1 MDPTLP
7 SGTLGQVTPKI
18 AVAVTTYN
26 QSRYVADTVSSVLA
40 QSLQPSEIVVVDDGS
55 TDSTPTVLAH
65 FGDRIRVIRQQNG
78 GVAAAR
84 NAAVL
89 ACSSEFV
96 ALLDGDDLWH
106 SDKLL
111 RCARLLADYPDS
123 SVLAHDIEQI
133 SEDGQVLNRGEIAAR
148 LTDWSLG
155 KTAVVDCL
163 ERLIQHGNL
172 IWTTSQVVVRR
183 TAYID
188 AGLSDPSFAIAS
200 DYDLYLRLAAR
211 GPFLLDSQVLSQWRQ
226 HDESASGR
234 GLQREFNWAVDMSLV
249 LEKARTRSELSD
261 YQPAIDRRQDTIVHM
276 LYSSESRLGRW
287 PTARAL
293 ARIAWKRR
301 NAFPAFAAAAVLL
314 TPQSLRRRAASMTG
328 VSVSART

>member
-1 MDPTLP
+1 MP

-55 TDSTPTVLAH
+55 TDSTPTVLAD
-65 FGDRIRVIRQQNG
+65 FRDRIRVIRQQNG

-89 ACSSEFV
+89 ACSSDFV

-106 SDKLL
+106 PDKLR

-123 SVLAHDIEQI
+123 SVLAHDIERI
-133 SEDGQVLNRGEIAAR
+133 SADGQVLNRGEIAAR
-148 LTDWSLG
+148 LTDWRLG
-155 KTAVVDCL
+155 ETAVVDCL
-163 ERLIQHGNL
+163 ERLIHGNL

-211 GPFLLDSQVLSQWRQ
+211 GPFLLDSHVLSQWRQ
-226 HDESASGR
+226 HDESASGK
-234 GLQREFNWAVDMSLV
+234 GLRRECNWAVDMSHV
-249 LEKARTRSELSD
+249 LEKARTRRELTD
-261 YQPAIDRRQDTIVHM
+261 YQPAIDRRQNAIVQM

-293 ARIAWKRR
+293 ARIAWNRR

-314 TPQSLRRRAASMTG
+314 TPQSLRRRAASITG

>member
-1 MDPTLP
+1 
-7 SGTLGQVTPKI
+7 
-18 AVAVTTYN
+18 
-26 QSRYVADTVSSVLA
+26 VLA

-65 FGDRIRVIRQQNG
+65 FRDRIRVIRQQNG

-106 SDKLL
+106 PDKLR

-123 SVLAHDIEQI
+123 SVLAHDIERI
-133 SEDGQVLNRGEIAAR
+133 SADGQVLNRGEIAAR

-155 KTAVVDCL
+155 ETAVVDCL
-163 ERLIQHGNL
+163 ERLIQGNL

-188 AGLSDPSFAIAS
+188 AGLSDSSFAIAS

-211 GPFLLDSQVLSQWRQ
+211 SPFLLDSHVLSQWRQ
-226 HDESASGR
+226 HDESASGK
-234 GLQREFNWAVDMSLV
+234 GLQREFNWVVDMSHV
-249 LEKARTRSELSD
+249 LEKARTRSELTD
-261 YQPAIDRRQDTIVHM
+261 YQPAIDRRQDTIVHT
-276 LYSSESRLGRW
+276 LYSSESRVGRW

-301 NAFPAFAAAAVLL
+301 KMFPAFAAAAVLL